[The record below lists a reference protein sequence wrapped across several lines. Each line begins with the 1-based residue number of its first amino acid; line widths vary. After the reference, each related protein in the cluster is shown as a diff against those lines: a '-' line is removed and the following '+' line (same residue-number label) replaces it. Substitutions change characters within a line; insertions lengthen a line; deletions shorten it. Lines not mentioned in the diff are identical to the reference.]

1 MRKLVKRKNVQA
13 DVEDVVPQATAAKVA
28 KLATVAED
36 DASSDDGD
44 KEVEVVLLKASAPS
58 NDHNTPEQPKVAKPW
73 TVAAVVTDD
82 DESSDASDTEV
93 KITGS
98 STAKSASSVRIADA
112 NSEYS
117 TNSEEGADLSSF
129 SERDYSTSSADSA
142 EPEREA
148 APMKAE
154 DTGDSDATV
163 MFEQLCEDDDCP
175 GCPVELGK
183 QCRNAVRMVI
193 KFE

>member
-1 MRKLVKRKNVQA
+1 MRKLVKRKHDQA
-13 DVEDVVPQATAAKVA
+13 DVEEDVVPQATEAKVA
-28 KLATVAED
+28 KLATVAAD
-36 DASSDDGD
+36 DESSSDDGD
-44 KEVEVVLLKASAPS
+44 KEVEVVLTKASPAAPS
-58 NDHNTPEQPKVAKPW
+58 NDHKAAEQPKVAKPW
-73 TVAAVVTDD
+73 TVAAVATDD

-93 KITGS
+93 KTS
-98 STAKSASSVRIADA
+98 ADA
-112 NSEYS
+112 NSDYS
-117 TNSEEGADLSSF
+117 TNSAEGADLSSF

-142 EPEREA
+142 EPQREE
-148 APMKAE
+148 APKKAE
-154 DTGDSDATV
+154 DSADSDATV